1 LIEDYVAVGKV
12 YADKEHPF
20 VYRTLGDWLEPKS
33 QASAKAAYCASVQG
47 KFWEYHDLFFA
58 NQGNGSFSRD
68 RLRAFFASA

>member
-12 YADKEHPF
+12 YF

-33 QASAKAAYCASVQG
+33 QASAKAAYCASDQG
-47 KFWEYHDLFFA
+47 KFWEYHDLFLA